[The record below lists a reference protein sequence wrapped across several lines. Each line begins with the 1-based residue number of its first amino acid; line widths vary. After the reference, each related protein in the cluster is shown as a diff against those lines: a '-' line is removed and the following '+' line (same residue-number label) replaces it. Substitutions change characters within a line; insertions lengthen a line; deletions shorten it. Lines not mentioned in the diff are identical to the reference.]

1 LDIFPSFIPRV
12 KERDGWL
19 LLQCHTKSGCRPNNA
34 AAAAAAEA
42 DDAAGRKKKK
52 KMRFLVALSAGIY
65 CKGRM
70 NSTMSEM
77 LI

>member
-34 AAAAAAEA
+34 AAAAEAEA
-42 DDAAGRKKKK
+42 DDAAGRKEEEEDAFPCGVVSGNLLQ
-52 KMRFLVALSAGIY
+52 RTNEIDNF
-65 CKGRM
+65 
-70 NSTMSEM
+70 
-77 LI
+77 